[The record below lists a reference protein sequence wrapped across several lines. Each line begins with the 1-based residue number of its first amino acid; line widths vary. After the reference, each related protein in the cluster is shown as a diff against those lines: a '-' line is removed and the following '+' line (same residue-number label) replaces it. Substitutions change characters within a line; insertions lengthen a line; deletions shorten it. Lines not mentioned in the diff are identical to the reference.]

1 MSSNQVE
8 EHFLES
14 FVDVATELLTYSKQ
28 KSNPP
33 TPSLNDFSKSDL
45 NDQEIVITNEEAEEI
60 LNILSDLQEQLEAR
74 EDKINQL
81 QTKVKKSKSESS
93 PQKKKVKRNFK
104 SDLRE
109 HAETLDLIT
118 VLIQSGSN
126 CCELKGNLFRVYH
139 DFIILLDENN
149 DLIKIKINKIA
160 AIKVINNEKKN
171 KKDIK
176 RSDND
181 SKVNT
186 EPPNNKVLKEKSEK
200 ELQAV

>member
-81 QTKVKKSKSESS
+81 QTKVKKSKSS

-160 AIKVINNEKKN
+160 AIKVINNEEKN